1 MLIDTTVTVGQNIR
15 CFLNKKAR
23 GKVIGVN
30 GFRLTVQWEDGNVV
44 DVNRYNV
51 IVMEPGY

>member
-1 MLIDTTVTVGQNIR
+1 MLIDTAVTTGQNIR
-15 CFLNKKAR
+15 CFLNNKAR

-30 GFRLTVQWEDGNVV
+30 GFRLTVQWEDGRVV

>member
-23 GKVIGVN
+23 GKVIEVN
-30 GFRLTVQWEDGNVV
+30 G
-44 DVNRYNV
+44 
-51 IVMEPGY
+51 

>member
-23 GKVIGVN
+23 GKVIGVD
-30 GFRLTVQWEDGNVV
+30 GFRLTVQWEDGKVV

-51 IVMEPGY
+51 IVMETGY

>member
-15 CFLNKKAR
+15 CFINKKAR
-23 GKVIGVN
+23 GKVVGVD
-30 GFRLTVQWEDGNVV
+30 GLQLTVQWEDGSVV

>member
-15 CFLNKKAR
+15 CFLNNNAR
-23 GKVIGVN
+23 GKVIGVD
-30 GFRLTVQWEDGNVV
+30 GFRLTVQWEDGSVV
-44 DVNRYNV
+44 NVNRYNV